1 MSWFQGLFSQAAAPS
16 PDVERQLLLYKFDAC
31 PFCFRV
37 QRDITSLG
45 LDIPMK
51 DTRLDPSARA
61 ELKAKTGRT
70 QVPCLFID
78 GQALFESADI
88 SAWLK
93 NYAKRPSADAT

>member
-1 MSWFQGLFSQAAAPS
+1 MSWFRGLFSQADVPS
-16 PDVERQLLLYKFDAC
+16 PDADRELLLYKFDAC
-31 PFCFRV
+31 PFCYRV

-51 DTRLDPSARA
+51 DTRRDPDARA
-61 ELKAKTGRT
+61 ELRERTGRT

-93 NYAKRPSADAT
+93 SYSKRPSADAT